1 MGRVGLFAGSD
12 ISAESEVRGIRL
24 LADVA
29 APRGKKRWRHLASVL
44 RNGRDCLRSG
54 QNEPRLKSVR
64 ELAKASTEL
73 GKKRRKKRLRKTAK
87 NECKRRRAQKR
98 VDRAALLRGF
108 GEFG

>member
-1 MGRVGLFAGSD
+1 
-12 ISAESEVRGIRL
+12 L

-54 QNEPRLKSVR
+54 QNEPGLKSVR

-87 NECKRRRAQKR
+87 K
-98 VDRAALLRGF
+98 
-108 GEFG
+108 